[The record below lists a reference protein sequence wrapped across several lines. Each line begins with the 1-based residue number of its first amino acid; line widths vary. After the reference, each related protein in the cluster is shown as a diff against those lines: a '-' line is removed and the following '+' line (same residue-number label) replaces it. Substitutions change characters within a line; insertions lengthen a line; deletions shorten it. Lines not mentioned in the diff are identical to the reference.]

1 MAGAVFLSRLPSMT
15 KYVANGV
22 QTNGQAQ
29 TRGDS
34 MDEEKKKQ
42 LNDAIAVLREECK
55 KHCSCDLCPIGQ
67 KIDGK
72 NFCTKPWAW
81 KDID

>member
-1 MAGAVFLSRLPSMT
+1 
-15 KYVANGV
+15 
-22 QTNGQAQ
+22 
-29 TRGDS
+29 

-55 KHCSCDLCPIGQ
+55 KHSSCDLCPIGQ

-81 KDID
+81 ADIE

>member
-1 MAGAVFLSRLPSMT
+1 
-15 KYVANGV
+15 
-22 QTNGQAQ
+22 
-29 TRGDS
+29 
-34 MDEEKKKQ
+34 MDNAKKKK

-72 NFCTKPWAW
+72 NFCTKPCAW

>member
-1 MAGAVFLSRLPSMT
+1 
-15 KYVANGV
+15 
-22 QTNGQAQ
+22 
-29 TRGDS
+29 

-72 NFCTKPWAW
+72 NFAQNLGLGKILIN
-81 KDID
+81 IDFLTPRSQ

>member
-1 MAGAVFLSRLPSMT
+1 MRS
-15 KYVANGV
+15 
-22 QTNGQAQ
+22 
-29 TRGDS
+29 DS
-34 MDEEKKKQ
+34 VDEEQKKK

-55 KHCSCDLCPIGQ
+55 KHSSCDLCPIGQ

-81 KDID
+81 QNIE